1 MASLSSM
8 WSRFQRKALFE
19 HASSFSSRDGTPPLL
34 AIRPVMNDGNRQQ
47 IVLEWPV
54 ATLSLLPG
62 TEIFGTPLRPQYQE
76 LTPII
81 FISSFVFQLSVIVL
95 NSDIALP
102 TEKMTANQTLYVKF
116 KVGRFIGFDKRWPS
130 AIICYHQE
138 SDALHEVLSFF
149 FLLMHSQRNT
159 FQAMAVNISGKLQ
172 DIFFLSSSFQS
183 MSTDLTAYSSKL

>member
-1 MASLSSM
+1 M
-8 WSRFQRKALFE
+8 
-19 HASSFSSRDGTPPLL
+19 
-34 AIRPVMNDGNRQQ
+34 
-47 IVLEWPV
+47 

-116 KVGRFIGFDKRWPS
+116 KVGRFIGFDKR
-130 AIICYHQE
+130 
-138 SDALHEVLSFF
+138 
-149 FLLMHSQRNT
+149 
-159 FQAMAVNISGKLQ
+159 
-172 DIFFLSSSFQS
+172 
-183 MSTDLTAYSSKL
+183 